1 MGKKRDRDE
10 GRKNAAET
18 PGFGSTL
25 GDLLRAKGLAPPEPP
40 AEPPRTETAKP
51 ERTPAPKSTT
61 PPPPRSEP
69 VASSKVPAGPLNPCP
84 KVVVRRERKGHGGKT
99 VTRVEGLAPL
109 GAAGVEDVARRLKKA
124 LGCGATVEGDDVLV
138 QGDQADRVAD
148 WLGREGARKVVRGT

>member
-18 PGFGSTL
+18 PGFGGTF

-40 AEPPRTETAKP
+40 AEAPTRETATP
-51 ERTPAPKSTT
+51 EPAPAKAVEAPRPAPVVTT
-61 PPPPRSEP
+61 GA
-69 VASSKVPAGPLNPCP
+69 ASGPLSPCA

-109 GAAGVEDVARRLKKA
+109 GAAGVDDVARRLKKA
-124 LGCGATVEGDDVLV
+124 MGCGATVEGDDVLV
-138 QGDQADRVAD
+138 QGDQVERVAD